1 MHLIA
6 ARHDADTMNMASSEA
21 DEDVVRRVQAGERN
35 LFEVLM
41 RRHNPR
47 VYRVARAIVVD
58 EAEAEDVM
66 QDAFVRAFTHIDRF
80 EGRARFST
88 WLTRI
93 TINVALGRQRGAR
106 SFAEADLEAMKDRA
120 KNPEESVSSAQIVA
134 LLERAVADLPE
145 HFRVVF
151 VLRAVEQL
159 SVRECAE
166 CLGIAEETVKTR
178 HFRARAALKEALSE
192 HAESLAPRLYDFHL
206 DRCDR
211 VVARVFARLRTEVP

>member
-1 MHLIA
+1 
-6 ARHDADTMNMASSEA
+6 MASSEA